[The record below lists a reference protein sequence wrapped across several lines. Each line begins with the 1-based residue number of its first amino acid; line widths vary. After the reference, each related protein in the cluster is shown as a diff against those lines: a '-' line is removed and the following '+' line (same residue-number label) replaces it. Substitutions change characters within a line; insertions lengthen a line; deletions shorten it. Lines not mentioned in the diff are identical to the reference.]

1 MTYKTKRF
9 LWARWQRLKRWEFWP
24 VWAVY
29 PPVLASVVWHGIRLR
44 GLTLWTNCNPAME
57 ASGMALEAKGGILD
71 SFSGPAGR
79 VRLAR
84 YLRIEAGAED
94 AFQQVKGFMKER
106 GLEYPVVFKPDFG
119 QRGQGV
125 EIVKNEKAAKCWMEN
140 CQEGFLVQELIT
152 GLEFGVHWS
161 KYPDEEKGMI
171 ASLCGKHPQFVRGDG
186 ERTLERLILDDDR
199 AVLMARYYF
208 CKFVGSLGKVL
219 ERNER
224 FTLAPIGTH
233 ARGAVF
239 TDERSLI
246 TDELREVFDELGAR
260 FPGFNHGR
268 YDVKVP
274 SVENLQAGR
283 NIVVLELNGVMGEHA
298 HIYQPG
304 YPWWKG
310 VRDLCGQFRRAAEV
324 GAAWRAKGVQPPEPG
339 DLLDLIRR
347 HCEKDYLE
355 VDEFER
361 NH

>member
-1 MTYKTKRF
+1 MTYKTKRL
-9 LWARWQRLKRWEFWP
+9 LWARWQRFKRWEFWP

-57 ASGMALEAKGGILD
+57 ASGMALEEKGGILD
-71 SFSGPAGR
+71 SFGGPDGR
-79 VRLAR
+79 VRVAR
-84 YLRIEAGAED
+84 YLRIGAGAKD
-94 AFQQVKGFMKER
+94 ALQHVKGFMKER
-106 GLEYPVVFKPDFG
+106 GLDYPVVLKPDFG

-125 EIVKNEKAAKCWMEN
+125 EIVKNEEAAQRWVEN
-140 CQEGFLVQELIT
+140 CEEGFLVQELIG

-161 KYPDEEKGMI
+161 KFPDAEKGSV
-171 ASLCGKHPQFVRGDG
+171 ASLCGKHPQSVTGDG

-199 AVLMARYYF
+199 AVLMSRYYF
-208 CKFVGSLGKVL
+208 SKFADSLDRVPG
-219 ERNER
+219 RNEK

-246 TDELREVFDELGAR
+246 TEELREAFDEMGAR
-260 FPGFNHGR
+260 FPGFHHGR

-274 SVENLQAGR
+274 SVDDLQAGR
-283 NIVVLELNGVMGEHA
+283 HIVVLELNGVMGEPA

-304 YPWWKG
+304 YPWWEG
-310 VRDLCGQFRRAAEV
+310 VRDLCGQFKTAAEG
-324 GAAWRAKGVQPPEPG
+324 GAAWRKKGVSPPEPG

-347 HCEKDYLE
+347 HREKNYLE
-355 VDEFER
+355 VDEFR
-361 NH
+361 QSS